1 MTTPLGEGA
10 IPADARRIPMPAV
23 IIGDLLAEI
32 DDIHEL
38 KLILRGTALLAQRPA
53 RKGVPP
59 SLGLEDLREDTVL
72 QHSNPDSTGV
82 SVGADSQVLRSLAAA
97 LRRGIFVAAKPAHE
111 VRIFLNDDHSRRYFQ
126 NSSITALDPASALG
140 SIDPPAPNRT
150 DILDSRTAQ
159 RANIVALYEKHIG
172 SLNSSTHDALAA
184 AEEDYPNKWIE
195 NAIGEAVK
203 YDRRSWNYV
212 ERILREWLTKGPP
225 RTVNSPDGQ
234 QRQTHHEYGK
244 PGLNPAPDRRT
255 EFLDAHRRRFGTLPW
270 ETEEGRRIVEGDQ

>member
-1 MTTPLGEGA
+1 MTTPVGEGA
-10 IPADARRIPMPAV
+10 IPAHARRIPMPAA
-23 IIGDLLAEI
+23 ILGGLLAEI
-32 DDIHEL
+32 EDIHEL

-53 RKGVPP
+53 RSGVPP
-59 SLGLEDLREDTVL
+59 SLGLEDLREDAVL

-82 SVGADSQVLRSLAAA
+82 SDGADSQILRPLAAA

-126 NSSITALDPASALG
+126 NSSITVLDPAAALG

-150 DILDSRTAQ
+150 GILDSRPAR
-159 RANIVALYEKHIG
+159 RANIVALYEEHIG
-172 SLNSSTHDALAA
+172 DLTASTNDVLAA

-195 NAIGEAVK
+195 DAIGEAAKNKV
-203 YDRRSWNYV
+203 RNWAYV
-212 ERILREWLTKGPP
+212 EEILRRWLTQGPP

-234 QRQTHHEYGK
+234 QRQPHHEYGK

-255 EFLDAHRRRFGTLPW
+255 GYLDYYRRRYGTLPW
-270 ETEEGRRIVEGDQ
+270 ETEEGRRIIEGDQ

>member
-1 MTTPLGEGA
+1 MTTPVGEGA
-10 IPADARRIPMPAV
+10 IPAHARRIPMPAV

-38 KLILRGTALLAQRPA
+38 KLILRGTALLAQLPA
-53 RKGVPP
+53 RGGVPP
-59 SLGLEDLREDTVL
+59 SLGLEDLREDAVL
-72 QHSNPDSTGV
+72 QHSNPVSTGV
-82 SVGADSQVLRSLAAA
+82 SAGADFQILRPLAAA

-126 NSSITALDPASALG
+126 NSSITVLDPAAALG

-150 DILDSRTAQ
+150 GIPDSRTAQ

-172 SLNSSTHDALAA
+172 TLNSSTRDALAA
-184 AEEDYPNKWIE
+184 AEEYYPNKWIE
-195 NAIGEAVK
+195 DAIGEAAK
-203 YDRRSWNYV
+203 YDGRNWAYV
-212 ERILREWLTKGPP
+212 EEILRRWLTQGPP

-234 QRQTHHEYGK
+234 QRQPRHEYGK

-255 EFLDAHRRRFGTLPW
+255 GYLDAYRRRFGPLPW

>member
-1 MTTPLGEGA
+1 MTMPVGEGA
-10 IPADARRIPMPAV
+10 IPADARRIPMPAA
-23 IIGDLLAEI
+23 ILGGLLAEI

-53 RKGVPP
+53 RSGVPP
-59 SLGLEDLREDTVL
+59 SLGLENLREDAVL
-72 QHSNPDSTGV
+72 QHSNPDSTGI
-82 SVGADSQVLRSLAAA
+82 SAGADSQILRPLAAA
-97 LRRGIFVAAKPAHE
+97 LRRKIFVAAKPAHE
-111 VRIFLNDDHSRRYFQ
+111 VRIFLNDDYSRRYFQ
-126 NSSITALDPASALG
+126 NSSITVLDPASALG

-150 DILDSRTAQ
+150 DILDSRTSQ

-195 NAIGEAVK
+195 GAIGEAVK

-234 QRQTHHEYGK
+234 QRQPHHEYGK
-244 PGLNPAPDRRT
+244 PGLNPAPDRLT

-270 ETEEGRRIVEGDQ
+270 ETEEG